1 MKTEAMLMLL
11 TKKEEEKQE
20 EERGVWGNKWGGTK
34 RGC

>member
-20 EERGVWGNKWGGTK
+20 EERGVWGNTWGGTK

>member
-11 TKKEEEKQE
+11 TKEEEKQE